1 MNYFFKQ
8 PYILFCKAVFF
19 KFVKKITTMQIPA
32 TSVEEYIS
40 KIPEER
46 QDAFRKIFSKI
57 TGNLPEGFEQGLSYG
72 MVGWQVPLKIYPA
85 GYHCTPGS
93 ALPFMSLASQK
104 NFIAL
109 YHMGMYA
116 KPELLDWF
124 VAEFPKH
131 SKRKLDMGKSCVR
144 FKKMD
149 DIPFELIAELSKKM
163 TVDEWISIYESNFKK
178 K

>member
-1 MNYFFKQ
+1 
-8 PYILFCKAVFF
+8 
-19 KFVKKITTMQIPA
+19 MQIQSA
-32 TSVEEYIS
+32 SVEDYIS
-40 KIPEER
+40 QIPEER
-46 QDAFRKIFSKI
+46 QEIFRKIFE
-57 TGNLPEGFEQGLSYG
+57 TVNNNLPDGFSQGLSYG
-72 MVGWQVPLKIYPA
+72 MIGWAVPLETYPA

-93 ALPFMSLASQK
+93 PLPFMSIASQK

-124 VAEFPKH
+124 VEEYPKY
-131 SKRKLDMGKSCVR
+131 SRIKLDMGKSCVR

-149 DIPFELIAELSKKM
+149 DIPLELLAELSKKM
-163 TVDEWISIYESNFKK
+163 TVKEWIDIYEKNFKK